1 MTDAQYQE
9 TEPEDSSMAL
19 RLPKVV
25 MPQQAAVSP
34 RDVLPWRRI
43 ALTALIPWA
52 LTRIAYIILGAI
64 AGRLPQ
70 QAPAQGTGLFGVW
83 ERFDTNWYISIAAHG
98 YDSPRQIAFFPLY
111 PALIKLASI
120 FLGGNYL
127 LAAWL
132 VANLGTLTALIAIGA
147 LAAWELRDEGA
158 AKWSMLALLIY
169 PFSFFLA
176 AAYTEGLFLTF
187 TALCLLYARQGRW
200 QWATVMALLAGAARP
215 TGVAL
220 IAPLAW
226 EWMRQNGL
234 LRSEYWRGL
243 LRSGRAQVVRDWLQ
257 TLRRALLTGWVGVLA
272 VAAIPAFIVGLAV
285 FAGLRFGHPM
295 LIVNVRRDYWGL
307 VSAPVYRT
315 IPREIVHMFRAP
327 FGSDPQIIMAMD
339 VAALTAAAGGVIA
352 LARRIPIAYT
362 LYMLSLLYLCVAQPA
377 AVALQV
383 LQGPG
388 RYLLASTPLFIA
400 LGGVM
405 ERHPRLRVILIAL
418 GVALQSYIAVRF
430 LTGKLME

>member
-1 MTDAQYQE
+1 MTDAQFQG
-9 TEPEDSSMAL
+9 TSPDDSSTAL

-25 MPQQAAVSP
+25 MPQQGAVSP
-34 RDVLPWRRI
+34 REALPWRRI
-43 ALTALIPWA
+43 ALTALFPWA
-52 LTRIAYIILGAI
+52 LTRIAYILLGAI
-64 AGRLPQ
+64 AARLPQ
-70 QAPAQGTGLFGVW
+70 HAPAQGTGLFGVW
-83 ERFDTNWYISIAAHG
+83 ERFDTNWYISIATHG
-98 YDSPRQIAFFPLY
+98 YDNPRQIAFFPLY

-120 FLGGNYL
+120 LLGGNSL

-158 AKWSMLALLIY
+158 AKWAMFALLIY

-176 AAYTEGLFLTF
+176 AAYTEGIFLTF
-187 TALCLLYARQGRW
+187 TALCLLFARQGRW
-200 QWATVMALLAGAARP
+200 EWAAVTALLAGAARP

-226 EWMRQNGL
+226 EWMRQHGL
-234 LRSEYWRGL
+234 LRWEYWHGL
-243 LRSGRAQVVRDWLQ
+243 LRPGRGQVAHDWLKA
-257 TLRRALLTGWVGVLA
+257 LWRALGAGWVGVLA
-272 VAAIPAFIVGLAV
+272 VAAIPVFIVGLAV

-307 VSAPVYRT
+307 VSAPVWRT
-315 IPREIVHMFRAP
+315 IPREIIHMFRAP

-339 VAALTAAAGGVIA
+339 IAALTAAAGGVIA
-352 LARRIPIAYT
+352 LARRIPTAYT
-362 LYMLSLLYLCVAQPA
+362 LYMVSLLYLCVAQPA

-405 ERHPRLRVILIAL
+405 ERRPRLRVLLITL
-418 GVALQSYIAVRF
+418 GVAIQCYIAVRF